1 MIQLT
6 NKPLMLSSE
15 FIEHALDLKWIP
27 KTDFGLE
34 YSINDSVAVIPIYG
48 LLTKRSERFFETT
61 NYDDIHLAISK
72 ALYDDQVDSILL
84 DIDSPGGEVG
94 GLFDL
99 VDFIYESRNQ
109 KPIYAYANDSAF
121 SAAYAIASACTKIF
135 VNRTSGVGSI
145 GVIATH
151 TDISEA
157 DKKLGVKYTA
167 IFAGE
172 EKNDLTP
179 HEPLSKNAKD
189 KLQEQVNKLYEM
201 FLSTVARNR
210 GISAELVRATQAAT
224 YYGGEAINIALADEI
239 SSNPIKSL
247 RKIGVGASSI
257 SKLEMKGEKMTEDIE
272 KAATGE
278 IERYKAEILEIT
290 QLCKLAHAE
299 DKISEFIEE
308 NLTAAQVREKLLAQM
323 QVQEEIFSANYH
335 KEEAKENPL
344 LAEMKKR
351 QKAN

>member
-1 MIQLT
+1 MIRVT
-6 NKPLMLSSE
+6 NRPLLVASE
-15 FIEHALDLKWIP
+15 YLEPTLNFEWIP
-27 KTDFGLE
+27 KGTFVLSE
-34 YSINDSVAVIPIYG
+34 YSIDNGVAVIPVYG
-48 LLTKRSERFFETT
+48 LLTKRSERFYYTT
-61 NYDDIHLAISK
+61 NYDDIYLSVSR
-72 ALYDDQVDSILL
+72 ALHDDKVESLLL

-99 VDFIYESRNQ
+99 VDFIYGARDK

-121 SAAYAIASACTKIF
+121 SAAYAIASACSRIF

-157 DKKLGVKYTA
+157 DKKLGVKYTT

-189 KLQEQVNKLYEM
+189 KLQREVNRLYEM

-210 GISAELVRATQAAT
+210 NLDIEKIRKTQAAT
-224 YYGGEAINIALADEI
+224 YYGENAIEVGLADEI
-239 SSNPIKSL
+239 TCNPWEEI
-247 RKIGVGASSI
+247 
-257 SKLEMKGEKMTEDIE
+257 MKKEKKMEEKNEEEIE
-272 KAATGE
+272 KY
-278 IERYKAEILEIT
+278 RAEILEIA

-299 DKISEFIEE
+299 RKLAKFIEQKF
-308 NLTAAQVREKLLAQM
+308 TVDQVKEALLNSMDAK
-323 QVQEEIFSANYH
+323 EEISSHVYH
-335 KEEAKENPL
+335 KEMQKENPVIAAAKQRAGSVTL
-344 LAEMKKR
+344 HP
-351 QKAN
+351 

>member
-15 FIEHALDLKWIP
+15 FIEYALDFKWIP
-27 KTDFGLE
+27 KMTFGLE
-34 YSINDSVAVIPIYG
+34 YSIDDGVAVIPIRG
-48 LLTKRSERFFETT
+48 FLTKREGRFFETT
-61 NYDDIHLAISK
+61 NYTDIFTAVSR
-72 ALYDDQVDSILL
+72 ALCDDQVDSILL

-99 VDFIYESRNQ
+99 VDFIYESRDQ

-121 SAAYAIASACTKIF
+121 SAAYAIASACSKIF
-135 VNRTSGVGSI
+135 VNRTSGIGSI

-157 DKKLGVKYTA
+157 DKKQGIKYTA

-189 KLQEQVNKLYEM
+189 KLQDQVNKLYEM

-224 YYGGEAINIALADEI
+224 YYGEEAINIALADEL

-247 RKIGVGASSI
+247 NRIGVEASGI
-257 SKLEMKGEKMTEDIE
+257 SKLEMKGENMTEDIE
-272 KAATGE
+272 KEASSE
-278 IERYKAEILEIT
+278 IDKYKEEILEIT
-290 QLCKLAHAE
+290 QLCRLAHAE
-299 DKISEFIEE
+299 DKISEFVKE

-323 QVQEEIFSANYH
+323 QSQEEIFSANYQ
-335 KEEAKENPL
+335 KKEAKENL
-344 LAEMKKR
+344 LIAEMKKR